1 MALQAE
7 TETELRIVLFG
18 KTGVGKSSA
27 GNTIL
32 GSNQFHTELSSLSVT
47 IRCQK
52 QSSTVGGRTVRVV
65 DTPDFFFNTYEED
78 LRSEI
83 EKSVILSSPGVNAF
97 VFILKL
103 TTFTKQEADMMLLF
117 EQSYGEEAFNHTVI
131 LFTHGDQLNNSQI
144 QTLISQNQMLENLVN
159 LCGGR
164 FHLLNNKD
172 PDNRQQ
178 VTELLQKIDHMVSEN
193 ENRCY
198 TLETLQEAERRA
210 EQQREMLDYRIRQNT
225 EEPVHGKTAGK
236 DQERSKSTEPGPK
249 KRKEHFRKALSVL
262 MCYLLKSKHVYLLNS
277 LVIIAMG
284 GVYTHIGPVE
294 AKSFLRG
301 CLIGVSVEVGGAV
314 PIVCTHLLNKVLSA
328 TKPTK
333 RTVRI
338 LCAVAFGLPALCW
351 RGPGGASPAIVAGI
365 AGGFGAIIA
374 AKNC

>member
-1 MALQAE
+1 MALHVG
-7 TETELRIVLFG
+7 TELRIVLFG

-32 GSNQFHTELSSLSVT
+32 GSIQFHTELGSSSVT
-47 IRCQK
+47 RRCQK

-83 EKSVILSSPGVNAF
+83 EKSVILSSPGVHAF
-97 VFILKL
+97 LFILKP

-193 ENRCY
+193 ESRCY
-198 TLETLQEAERRA
+198 TLEMLQEAERKA
-210 EQQREMLDYRIRQNT
+210 EQQRERIVEEQCQEKERKEREHQMNLERVRRET
-225 EEPVHGKTAGK
+225 EERV
-236 DQERSKSTEPGPK
+236 
-249 KRKEHFRKALSVL
+249 RKEEIKNMAKEEEMRPESADLRNVDIKKHFWEICAIL
-262 MCYLLKSKHVYLLNS
+262 MCYQLKSKR
-277 LVIIAMG
+277 
-284 GVYTHIGPVE
+284 
-294 AKSFLRG
+294 F
-301 CLIGVSVEVGGAV
+301 
-314 PIVCTHLLNKVLSA
+314 
-328 TKPTK
+328 
-333 RTVRI
+333 
-338 LCAVAFGLPALCW
+338 
-351 RGPGGASPAIVAGI
+351 
-365 AGGFGAIIA
+365 
-374 AKNC
+374 

>member
-7 TETELRIVLFG
+7 NGNELRIVLFG

-32 GSNQFHTELSSLSVT
+32 GSNQFHTELGSSSVT
-47 IRCQK
+47 RCCQK

-83 EKSVILSSPGVNAF
+83 EKSVMLSSPGVHAF
-97 VFILKL
+97 LFILKP
-103 TTFTKQEADMMLLF
+103 TTFTKQEADMVLLF

-159 LCGGR
+159 LCGER

-193 ENRCY
+193 ESRCY
-198 TLETLQEAERRA
+198 TLETLQEAERKA
-210 EQQREMLDYRIRQNT
+210 EQQRERIV
-225 EEPVHGKTAGK
+225 EEQRSIPVLG
-236 DQERSKSTEPGPK
+236 E
-249 KRKEHFRKALSVL
+249 LS
-262 MCYLLKSKHVYLLNS
+262 
-277 LVIIAMG
+277 
-284 GVYTHIGPVE
+284 
-294 AKSFLRG
+294 
-301 CLIGVSVEVGGAV
+301 
-314 PIVCTHLLNKVLSA
+314 
-328 TKPTK
+328 
-333 RTVRI
+333 
-338 LCAVAFGLPALCW
+338 
-351 RGPGGASPAIVAGI
+351 
-365 AGGFGAIIA
+365 
-374 AKNC
+374 